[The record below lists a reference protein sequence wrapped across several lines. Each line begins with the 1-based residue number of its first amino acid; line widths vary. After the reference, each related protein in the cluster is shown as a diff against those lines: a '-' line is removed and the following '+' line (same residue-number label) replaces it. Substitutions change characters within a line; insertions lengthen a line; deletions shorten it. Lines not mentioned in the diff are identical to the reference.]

1 MTVSRPVSQNIRQD
15 SCSADNVP
23 IVSLPSGFLVW
34 AASPEAE
41 FLQGRMLWSNWD
53 VDELKAQKTDFE
65 GTPKFIVGLL
75 GWP

>member
-1 MTVSRPVSQNIRQD
+1 VLIR
-15 SCSADNVP
+15 SS

-41 FLQGRMLWSNWD
+41 FLKGRVLWSNWD
-53 VDELKAQKTDFE
+53 IDELKAQKAEFE
-65 GTPKFIVGLL
+65 DTSKFMVGLL